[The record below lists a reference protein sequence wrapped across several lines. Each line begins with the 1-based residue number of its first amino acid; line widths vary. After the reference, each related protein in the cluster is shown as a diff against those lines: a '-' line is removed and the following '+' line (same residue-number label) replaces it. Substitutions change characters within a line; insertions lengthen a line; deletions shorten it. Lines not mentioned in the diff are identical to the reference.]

1 VQYLNKKFFCCLA
14 ALLMVSTVLAQ
25 QQLVPFVEWKKS
37 NPNWDMGDTSQAGYV
52 GSRCSALLLATAS
65 FFIENPG
72 SPEDLLTG
80 LKMNMSSE
88 TFQVVAER
96 LAVSR
101 RMSKEVLS
109 SRKEAL
115 LDIYLKKLKE
125 NRRLH
130 NNMFHEPI
138 LGDMSFCKQTE
149 PLFNELFKSLK

>member
-14 ALLMVSTVLAQ
+14 ALLMASTVMAQ

-52 GSRCSALLLATAS
+52 GSRCSALLLATSA

-72 SPEDLLTG
+72 SPEDHLTG
-80 LKMNMSSE
+80 LKMAMSSE

-115 LDIYLKKLKE
+115 LDIYINKLKE

-138 LGDMSFCKQTE
+138 LGDMRFCKQTE
-149 PLFNELFKSLK
+149 PLFNELFKNLK

>member
-1 VQYLNKKFFCCLA
+1 MQFLNKKLFSYLT
-14 ALLMVSTVLAQ
+14 ALLMASTVMAQ
-25 QQLVPFVEWKKS
+25 QQLTPFVDWKKS
-37 NPNWDMGDTSQAGYV
+37 NPNWDMGDTSQVGYV
-52 GSRCSALLLATAS
+52 GSRCSALLLATSA

-72 SPEDLLTG
+72 RPEDLLTG
-80 LKMNMSSE
+80 LKMAESSE

-101 RMSKEVLS
+101 RMSKEVLA

-130 NNMFHEPI
+130 NNMFHEPM
-138 LGDMSFCKQTE
+138 LGDMTFCKQTE
-149 PLFNELFKSLK
+149 PLFNQLSKTLK

>member
-1 VQYLNKKFFCCLA
+1 MQFLNKKLFSYLT
-14 ALLMVSTVLAQ
+14 ALLMASTVLAQ
-25 QQLVPFVEWKKS
+25 QQLIPFVDWKKS

-52 GSRCSALLLATAS
+52 GSRCSALLLATSA

-72 SPEDLLTG
+72 KPEDLWTG
-80 LKMNMSSE
+80 LKMVESSE

-101 RMSKEVLS
+101 RMSKEVLA

-138 LGDMSFCKQTE
+138 LGDMTFCKQTE
-149 PLFNELFKSLK
+149 PLFNELSKTLK